1 MLPTEDL
8 FVYVYVL
15 IHDLI
20 MAGAIAIPARPG
32 PEPACS
38 DAELLAIALVRHLLG
53 RRSEAGFLA
62 EVARDWAH
70 LFPRLP
76 HQSEANRR
84 IRWLWGTF
92 EQFRAHLAGLVPED
106 DCQQVDTTA
115 LPVKHPSRVRGADG
129 WTGPGNDLAARFGR
143 DAAHAEWFYG
153 FRLAIK
159 TDLGSRIV
167 RAWSIVPAAVN
178 EREVAE
184 DLLQAGPAPRDL
196 LADKGF
202 NGTDFAEALAGR
214 GTAVLIPPGKHQ
226 RASMPP
232 ILQKIIA
239 EWRNRVETTFKEI
252 TGQMELARHGAH
264 TFWGLLTRV
273 AATIAA
279 HTLMRLCFATIWG
292 GGPGRVP
299 VPNWDRSHRGGG
311 GGRAEPV
318 RVLPRRCAPM
328 YVTQV
333 EWAAG
338 PVRGLVFVL
347 TVNMGR
353 PHAKGE

>member
-15 IHDLI
+15 VDDAI
-20 MAGAIAIPARPG
+20 GSRAIAIPARPG
-32 PEPACS
+32 PAPACT

-62 EVARDWAH
+62 EVTRDWAH
-70 LFPRLP
+70 LFPKLP

-84 IRWLWGTF
+84 IRWLWGAF
-92 EQFRAHLAGLVPED
+92 EQLRVMLAARLPED
-106 DCQQVDTTA
+106 DCQQVDTSA
-115 LPVKHPSRVRGADG
+115 LPVKHASRVRGPDG

-178 EREVAE
+178 EREVAV
-184 DLLQAGPAPRDL
+184 DLLEAGPAPPDL

-202 NGTDFAEALAGR
+202 NGKAFAARLAAR
-214 GTAVLIPPGKHQ
+214 GTAVLVPPAKDQ

-232 ILQKIIA
+232 ILLKVIA
-239 EWRNRVETTFKEI
+239 QWRNRIEATFGEI
-252 TGQMELARHGAH
+252 TDQMELARHGAH
-264 TFWGLLTRV
+264 TFWGLLTRT

-279 HTLMRLCFATIWG
+279 HTLMRACLAI
-292 GGPGRVP
+292 
-299 VPNWDRSHRGGG
+299 
-311 GGRAEPV
+311 A
-318 RVLPRRCAPM
+318 
-328 YVTQV
+328 
-333 EWAAG
+333 
-338 PVRGLVFVL
+338 
-347 TVNMGR
+347 
-353 PHAKGE
+353 

>member
-20 MAGAIAIPARPG
+20 GAGAIAIPARPG

-38 DAELLAIALVRHLLG
+38 DAELLTVAMVRHLLG

-84 IRWLWGTF
+84 IRWLWGAF
-92 EQFRAHLAGLVPED
+92 EQFRVTLAARLPDD
-106 DCQQVDTTA
+106 DCQQVDTSA
-115 LPVKHPSRVRGADG
+115 LPVKHTSRVRGPDQ

-184 DLLQAGPAPRDL
+184 DLLQAGPPPRDL
-196 LADKGF
+196 LCDKGF
-202 NGTDFAEALAGR
+202 NGKAFAAGQAAR
-214 GTAVLIPPGKHQ
+214 GTAVLVPPAKNQ
-226 RASMPP
+226 RASMPA
-232 ILQKIIA
+232 ILQKVIA
-239 EWRNRVETTFKEI
+239 QWRNRIEASFGEI
-252 TGQMELARHGAH
+252 TDLMGLARHGAH
-264 TFWGLLTRV
+264 TFWGLLTRT

-279 HTLMRLCFATIWG
+279 HTLLRTCLAI
-292 GGPGRVP
+292 
-299 VPNWDRSHRGGG
+299 
-311 GGRAEPV
+311 A
-318 RVLPRRCAPM
+318 
-328 YVTQV
+328 
-333 EWAAG
+333 
-338 PVRGLVFVL
+338 
-347 TVNMGR
+347 
-353 PHAKGE
+353 